1 MFAITGLIPGSDL
14 FGISDSG
21 QMSVKRMLTTGTAT
35 RYTVRPDVDSSVN
48 SSCADDGRTW

>member
-21 QMSVKRMLTTGTAT
+21 QMYVKRVLTTGTAT
-35 RYTVRPDVDSSVN
+35 RYTVRHDVDSRELN
-48 SSCADDGRTW
+48 MC